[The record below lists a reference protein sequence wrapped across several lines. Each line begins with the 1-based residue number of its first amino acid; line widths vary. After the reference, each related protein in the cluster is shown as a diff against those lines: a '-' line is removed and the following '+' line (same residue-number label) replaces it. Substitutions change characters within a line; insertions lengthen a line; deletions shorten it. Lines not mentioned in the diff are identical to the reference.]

1 MARNFWEQSSIYRKY
16 FSFSRKTL
24 LVLEEMEQKES
35 DKKNFHKE
43 IENMI
48 KSSPKYAELVK
59 KLREDGFDIEE
70 FE

>member
-1 MARNFWEQSSIYRKY
+1 MAKNFWEHSSTYRKF

-24 LVLEEMEQKES
+24 LVLDQIEEES
-35 DKKNFHKE
+35 LDKRNFHQE
-43 IENMI
+43 VENMI
-48 KSSPKYAELVK
+48 KSSPKYTELVK

>member
-1 MARNFWEQSSIYRKY
+1 MARNFWEQPSIYRKY

-24 LVLEEMEQKES
+24 LVLEQMEEELL
-35 DKKNFHKE
+35 DKRNFHKE

-48 KSSPKYAELVK
+48 KSSPKYTELVK

>member
-1 MARNFWEQSSIYRKY
+1 MARNFWEQSSTYRKY

-24 LVLEEMEQKES
+24 LVLEEMEQREF
-35 DKKNFHKE
+35 DKRNFHKE
-43 IENMI
+43 IESMI
-48 KSSPKYAELVK
+48 KSSPKYTELVK